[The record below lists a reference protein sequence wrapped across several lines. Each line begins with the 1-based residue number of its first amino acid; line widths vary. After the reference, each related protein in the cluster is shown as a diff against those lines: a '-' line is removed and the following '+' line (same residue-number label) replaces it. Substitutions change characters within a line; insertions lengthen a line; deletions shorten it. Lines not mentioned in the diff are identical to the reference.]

1 VNLRFVLVFALSH
14 LAVMALFA
22 APANTYGAPAMNHAA
37 LAITGYAA
45 RYAAPAPAV
54 TYATPGPAVNFL
66 HAAPAPAATY
76 RTSAELCRPTPAV
89 TYAAPAPTVTHA
101 ACSLEGVKGEPGWI
115 NQDVCIRKH
124 LNTRF
129 LLVGVF
135 DGHGPNGHLI
145 AARARTLF
153 EEAAQRHVEAGM
165 AIPFSQVFT
174 GVHAILQQEGLA
186 QFSGTTASV
195 AVVDTVAST
204 VVTAYVGDS
213 KVMIIHGNK
222 VVHETSDHKF
232 DPETEWRIRA
242 QGGEVRESGG
252 CRRIYGR
259 GSPSPGLAMSRSLGD
274 TEAHQAGA
282 VAEPTV
288 SNVMQLHPGSTVI
301 LASDGVWDVL
311 PVHVVI
317 EEAMAVDVERI
328 TRTLVAKARGQWEQ
342 GNFGHI
348 DDISAVVVQL
358 NQGRAKLPSFHNG
371 GAVASTHDN
380 LWEKLLGA

>member
-1 VNLRFVLVFALSH
+1 
-14 LAVMALFA
+14 LAVMALVGLMDWF
-22 APANTYGAPAMNHAA
+22 NDGFSCDQTQKQKTRSEFIGAHEE
-37 LAITGYAA
+37 YA
-45 RYAAPAPAV
+45 
-54 TYATPGPAVNFL
+54 G
-66 HAAPAPAATY
+66 
-76 RTSAELCRPTPAV
+76 
-89 TYAAPAPTVTHA
+89 PAPTVTHA
-101 ACSLEGVKGEPGWI
+101 AYSLEGVKGLGWI
-115 NQDVCIRKH
+115 NQDVCIVKH

-135 DGHGPNGHLI
+135 DGHGPNGHLT

-153 EEAAQRHVEAGM
+153 EEAAQHHVEAGM
-165 AIPFSQVFT
+165 AIPFSQIFAR
-174 GVHAILQQEGLA
+174 VHATLEQEGLA

-242 QGGEVRESGG
+242 RGGEVRESGG
-252 CRRIYGR
+252 CRRIYAR
-259 GSPSPGLAMSRSLGD
+259 GSTVPGLAISRSLGD

-288 SNVMQLHPGSTVI
+288 SNVMQLQPGSTLI
-301 LASDGVWDVL
+301 LASDGLWDFL

-317 EEAMAVDVERI
+317 EEAMAVDTERI
-328 TRTLVAKARGQWEQ
+328 ARTLVAKARGQWEQ
-342 GNFGHI
+342 CNCGFI

-358 NQGRAKLPSFHNG
+358 YQGDA
-371 GAVASTHDN
+371 AASTHDN
-380 LWEKLLGA
+380 LWEKLVGA